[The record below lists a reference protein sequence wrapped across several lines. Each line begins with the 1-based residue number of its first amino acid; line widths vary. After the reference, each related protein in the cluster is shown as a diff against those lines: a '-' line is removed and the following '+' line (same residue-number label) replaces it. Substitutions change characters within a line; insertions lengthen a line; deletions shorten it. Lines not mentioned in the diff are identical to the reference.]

1 MGFVL
6 HLNVYL
12 SFQPGVYPKNENKG
26 DKLKNLI
33 DILKFLF
40 SFILNGPEKNGRPN
54 LNEI

>member
-6 HLNVYL
+6 PLNVYL

>member
-6 HLNVYL
+6 PLNVYL

-40 SFILNGPEKNGRPN
+40 SFILNGPEKNGRAN